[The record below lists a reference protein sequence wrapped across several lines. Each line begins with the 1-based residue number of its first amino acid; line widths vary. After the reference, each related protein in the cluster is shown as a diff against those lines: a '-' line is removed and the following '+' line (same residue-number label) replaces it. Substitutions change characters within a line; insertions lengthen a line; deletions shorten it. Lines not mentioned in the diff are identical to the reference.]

1 MDPTETGKNLDSQQ
15 PCLPNSRHPERP
27 ERAQCWTTRCAR
39 IPEAHKPTSKNLSK
53 IYMWMVV
60 WTASRD
66 ISPPLRTGKSSL
78 KVKPYAACTMDHS
91 WNKCK
96 KNLPK
101 MLGRPPGGVC
111 WPNKKMHPKIISSP
125 KPWSQGFTP
134 KLHQVPSRHFK
145 PIRITP
151 PSSITLNNARQRWA
165 FLQISGWWFQ
175 GTE

>member
-66 ISPPLRTGKSSL
+66 LINPTFENR
-78 KVKPYAACTMDHS
+78 
-91 WNKCK
+91 
-96 KNLPK
+96 
-101 MLGRPPGGVC
+101 
-111 WPNKKMHPKIISSP
+111 KII
-125 KPWSQGFTP
+125 
-134 KLHQVPSRHFK
+134 FK
-145 PIRITP
+145 
-151 PSSITLNNARQRWA
+151 S
-165 FLQISGWWFQ
+165 
-175 GTE
+175 

>member
-1 MDPTETGKNLDSQQ
+1 MDPTETGENLDSQQ

-78 KVKPYAACTMDHS
+78 RVKPYAACTMDHP

-111 WPNKKMHPKIISSP
+111 WPNKKCILKSSALQNLEAKGSPQNFTKFHPGISN
-125 KPWSQGFTP
+125 Q
-134 KLHQVPSRHFK
+134 
-145 PIRITP
+145 
-151 PSSITLNNARQRWA
+151 
-165 FLQISGWWFQ
+165 SG
-175 GTE
+175 